1 MNLVTRRS
9 RKPTPAVLSVVAVA
23 AAWFALSP
31 GLISAQIGTAT
42 LTGKVTD
49 AATHKPVKDVVV
61 TATSPALQGEQTV
74 VTDNAG
80 SFRIPTLPPGDY
92 SLRYEA
98 DGFRPFARDAIQL
111 RATVTLRADAL
122 LLPETLQAA
131 EVDVIAK
138 APTVDV
144 ASARQGVTIDQ
155 EFTNRIAVAPP
166 TGKGGANRSFEQ
178 LAEIAPG
185 VHNDH
190 FGASIAGTSSPENMY
205 MIDGMTVNDPGFGYN
220 GTPLSIDFIK
230 ETSII
235 TGGYLPEYGR
245 GGGGILDVVTK
256 SGSNEFHGSV
266 FGNLMPWTA
275 NPKFPPPQD
284 AISSTYVLDSVRD
297 FGFDLGGPIVKD
309 KLWFYVGA
317 DVSRLSYDITRD
329 LNALQVDAEGA
340 YVFDDQGLIRSE
352 RIPGSRRV
360 LLADQSSLQYI
371 GKLTFSPTQN
381 DRLEL
386 THHGTPIR
394 SGGEGTYSVDYE
406 TGLPELWGN
415 PGTATLIGPYATTA
429 WKQVADAYDTSL
441 KWTHSTPNKKLTF
454 DTTAGW
460 HHQRTADLAADGT
473 IGGAGL
479 SGTPEFSF
487 ARATPVHSIT
497 DFETISDPS
506 LCVNDV
512 PGGDPRCPVAQYVL
526 GGPQI
531 LQDRRYDRYQ
541 LRELATFVT
550 PGLGH
555 HVIKAGAELEY
566 MAYSSR
572 RGYPGV
578 SFYEERGSGA
588 TIRNYRNYGG
598 LTAPDEA
605 YDIPLLRYQTHVLS
619 FGAFA
624 QDSWSIMDKITVNL
638 GLRYDTQ
645 SLYADQGLGLRLP
658 NQWSPRVGVI
668 FDPTQSGR
676 AKLFANYAIYYQTF
690 PLNIMDRAGSGEP
703 SVGSQR
709 PASACDPRSSAYPD
723 SCSDYDNLLQFAGLS
738 GPNKKY
744 DYLYTGRLVVDP
756 DIKSQSTNEI
766 TGGGEYEV
774 IPNGRIGLTYI
785 HRWMGYVIEDMSRDG
800 GTTYFAG
807 NPGSGIATDFPK
819 PTRTYDAGILSF
831 TKTFSDAWLAQA
843 SYTLSYLRGNWDGLF
858 RPSSF
863 QLDPGTNSDFDIPAI
878 IDNRT
883 GPLSAD
889 RRHEVKIFLARDIA
903 FAPEQHLNLG
913 LSFISRSGGPTS
925 YLGRQLL
932 YGTDEVF
939 LLPNGSGERLPWVHR
954 FDLHV
959 GYTFYQTKAT
969 TLQVTADIFNLFN
982 FQAVVRR
989 DQTYTLRAVRA
1000 IQGDDAKDPFT
1011 DKKNKVIDPSRIPA
1025 DDGDERPFEASDR
1038 NRSFGAPLEY
1048 QEPISMRFGVK
1059 GMF

>member
-1 MNLVTRRS
+1 MNLVLRRS
-9 RKPTPAVLSVVAVA
+9 RKLQSVVLSVMVA
-23 AAWFALSP
+23 AATWLPS
-31 GLISAQIGTAT
+31 LVRAQIGAST

-49 AATHKPVKDVVV
+49 AATNKPISDVVV

-74 VTDNAG
+74 VTDETG
-80 SFRIPTLPPGDY
+80 SFRIPNLPPGDY

-98 DGFRPFARDAIQL
+98 DVYRPYEHKDIPL
-111 RATVTLRADAL
+111 RSTVTLRVDAQ

-131 EVDVIAK
+131 EVEVVGK
-138 APTVDV
+138 APTIDV
-144 ASARQGVTIDQ
+144 GSARQGVTIDQ
-155 EFTNRIAVAPP
+155 DFISRVPVAPP

-266 FGNLMPWTA
+266 FGNVMPWTA

-284 AISSTYVLDSVRD
+284 SISTTYALDSVRD

-309 KLWFYVGA
+309 KLWFYLGA
-317 DVSRLSYDITRD
+317 DVSRLSYDLTRY
-329 LNALQVDAEGA
+329 LNSLQVDDEGKYA
-340 YVFDDQGLIRSE
+340 FDDQGLIRSQ

-386 THHGTPIR
+386 THRGTPTH
-394 SGGEGTYSVDYE
+394 SGGEGKYSVDYE
-406 TGLPELWGN
+406 TGLPEIWGN
-415 PGTATLIGPYATTA
+415 PGTSTIIGPYAPTA

-441 KWTHSTPNKKLTF
+441 RWTHSTPDKRLTF
-454 DTTAGW
+454 DTTLGW
-460 HHQRTADLAADGT
+460 HHQRTADLASDGT
-473 IGGAGL
+473 IGGSGL
-479 SGTPEFSF
+479 SGTPLFTF
-487 ARATPVHSIT
+487 QATTPIHSIT
-497 DFETISDPS
+497 DFETISNPA
-506 LCVNDV
+506 LCMNDA
-512 PGGDPRCPVAQYVL
+512 PDGDPRCPTARYAL

-541 LRELATFVT
+541 ARELVTFVT

-555 HVIKAGAELEY
+555 HVMKAGAEFEY
-566 MAYSSR
+566 MTYSSR

-578 SFYEERGSGA
+578 SLYEERGDGSE
-588 TIRNYRNYGG
+588 IRNFRNYGG
-598 LTAPDEA
+598 LTGPDEA
-605 YDIPLLRYQTHVLS
+605 YDIALLKYKTYVLS

-624 QDSWSIMDKITVNL
+624 QDSWSIMDKITLNL
-638 GLRYDTQ
+638 GIRYDTQ

-668 FDPTQSGR
+668 FDPTQQGR

-703 SVGSQR
+703 GLASLR
-709 PASACDPRSSAYPD
+709 PRSACDPRSSGYPD
-723 SCSDYDNLLQFAGLS
+723 SCADYDNLLPVVGAS
-738 GPNKKY
+738 GPNKKI
-744 DYLYTGRLVVDP
+744 DYLTTGKLVVDP

-766 TGGGEYEV
+766 SGGGEYEI
-774 IPNGRIGLTYI
+774 IPNGRISLTYI

-800 GTTYFAG
+800 GTTYFVG
-807 NPGSGIATDFPK
+807 NPGSGIATDFPTPK
-819 PTRTYDAGILSF
+819 RTYDAGILSF
-831 TKTFSDAWLAQA
+831 TKTFTDQWLAQA

-858 RPSSF
+858 RPSTF
-863 QLDPGTNSDFDIPAI
+863 QLDPGTNADFDIPAI
-878 IDNRT
+878 IVNRN

-889 RRHEVKIFLARDIA
+889 RRHEIKLFLARDIEL
-903 FAPEQHLNLG
+903 APEHHLDLG
-913 LSFISRSGGPTS
+913 LSFVSRSGGPTS
-925 YLGRQLL
+925 YLGRHLV

-939 LLPNGSGERLPWVHR
+939 ILPSGSGERLPFVHR
-954 FDLHV
+954 VDLHV
-959 GYTFYQTKAT
+959 GYTFYQTRAAK
-969 TLQVTADIFNLFN
+969 LQLTADIFNLFN
-982 FQAVVRR
+982 FQAVTRR
-989 DQTYTLRAVRA
+989 SETYTLRAVRA
-1000 IQGDDAKDPFT
+1000 IQGDAAKKPFS
-1011 DKKNKVIDPSRIPA
+1011 DNDNKVIDPNKIVPE
-1025 DDGDERPFEASDR
+1025 DGDERPFEASDR
-1038 NRSFGAPLEY
+1038 NRAFGSPEEY
-1048 QEPISMRFGVK
+1048 QEPISMRIGVK
-1059 GMF
+1059 GSF